1 MQNYRSMGASYST
14 RPGNLAEAGK
24 PAGRWSAV
32 LCFASLLFAS
42 AVSANG
48 SDSHPMRFDRI
59 SLDDGLSQSNVFS
72 ILQDSQGL
80 MWFGTENGLNSYNGY
95 EFAVYKRER
104 GNPRA
109 LGSDYIYDIAE
120 DAEGNL
126 WVASNGGGLS
136 KMDRASDSFVNY
148 RHSPNSNTGPTSD
161 VIRTLLVDNNGS
173 IWLGTRGA
181 GLDRFDAKDGTFL
194 NFRFGDDQ
202 DPARD
207 VNEIFALHLDDSGSL
222 WIGTNNGLVQMDTKT
237 GDFIHYRHDANN
249 EQSISGHRV
258 RAIFEDHQGQLWI
271 GTYASGLNKFN
282 ADEQTFLRLQHSVS
296 DPASLSGNRVTS
308 VYEDSDHRLW
318 VGTYDGLNLLDRAS
332 NAFVRYRHE
341 NHDVTSLG
349 DDAVTTIFEDRG
361 GILWFGTRY
370 NGLSKW
376 NPRSWSYGLE
386 YASKLTESGQEQPN
400 VTSFVEDA
408 GGRLWIGTFGDGLHA
423 IDRTNDAVTTF
434 RKNAESAHALSDD
447 RVMSLLLDRNGSI
460 WAGTMTGGLNR
471 LDPDSGEI
479 TVFQHASDDA
489 TSISANGIMALFE
502 DSKGQIWIGTY
513 GGGASLLKPGSEHF
527 VRYLPDADD
536 PNSIS
541 SNRVRSFAE
550 DSSGKIWIGTD
561 AGGLNLYDPD
571 TDTFSS
577 FRHDPN
583 DPTTIADNTV
593 YAINVDANGTVWVG
607 TQGGGLDRVVGSTL
621 DAESIRFS
629 NLSQAEGLAN
639 DVIYGVQS
647 DASGTLWLSTNY
659 GISRYNPMTGDIENM
674 HRDDGLQSEEFNSGA
689 HYKSLSGELFFGGVN
704 GYNAFHPDAIQ
715 KSTVVPPVILTG
727 SFSGND
733 PIKADTTD
741 GISISYK
748 DDTVSFEFAALDYAS
763 PAENQYRYK
772 LEGFD
777 SEWIELGNRRRVT
790 YTDLNDGRYLLRM
803 QAANS
808 DGVWNK
814 AGIAVPVS
822 VSPAPWDTWW
832 AYLGYVAMLAQIGA
846 ALWIGH
852 RRKIQRE
859 EEYSSRLEEEV
870 RERTEKLVE
879 SNLKLRELNETLQES
894 SLSDPLTGL
903 RNRRFVFEEVSRD
916 LDVIRRKLGDEDQG
930 VDSKTVSD
938 LVFMMIDLD
947 NFKPINDTYGHAAGD
962 QMLLEVR
969 DVLLSTCRKSDF
981 VIRWG
986 GDEFVVI
993 AKQAKPGESE
1003 ALAERIR
1010 STIADHNF
1018 MLSDGQMV
1026 RTSCSIGFA
1035 AYPLFRGQAEDADL
1049 DQIMTLA
1056 DSLMYEA
1063 KRQRNAWAGMLSP
1076 SDAATS
1082 FDFDQSSIEPTSLL
1096 FRAKRAGKLI
1106 VHAQDD
1112 VSTSRKNNLKA
1123 TG

>member
-1 MQNYRSMGASYST
+1 MSTVLRAAKNASV
-14 RPGNLAEAGK
+14 R
-24 PAGRWSAV
+24 AGR
-32 LCFASLLFAS
+32 LASLASIVLLSFAGAAS
-42 AVSANG
+42 ASS
-48 SDSHPMRFDRI
+48 SDNHPMRFDRI

-72 ILQDSQGL
+72 IHQDSEGL

-95 EFAVYKRER
+95 EFEVYKRER

-120 DAEGNL
+120 DANGNL
-126 WVASNGGGLS
+126 WIASNGGGLAF
-136 KMDRASDSFVNY
+136 MDRASKSFTNY
-148 RHSPNSNTGPTSD
+148 RHVANSNTGPTSD

-181 GLDRFDAKDGTFL
+181 GLDRFDAKDGTFS
-194 NFRFGDDQ
+194 NFRFGSSE
-202 DPARD
+202 DPSRD
-207 VNEIFALHLDDSGSL
+207 VNEIFALHLDRSGVM
-222 WIGTNNGLVQMDTKT
+222 WIGTNNGLVRLDTRS
-237 GDFIHYRHDANN
+237 GEFDHYRHDATDVN
-249 EQSISGHRV
+249 SLSGHRV
-258 RAIFEDHQGQLWI
+258 RAIFEDDDGQLWV
-271 GTYASGLNKFN
+271 GTYSAGLNKFN
-282 ADEQTFLRLQHSVS
+282 AEDQSFIRLQNDVGDS
-296 DPASLSGNRVTS
+296 ASLSGNRVTS
-308 VYEDSDHRLW
+308 IFEDSGNRLW
-318 VGTYDGLNLLDRAS
+318 VGTYDGLNLLNR
-332 NAFVRYRHE
+332 NTNTFERYQHE
-341 NHDVTSLG
+341 GQDDTSLG
-349 DDAVTTIFEDRG
+349 DNAITTIFEDRG
-361 GILWFGTRY
+361 GILWFGTRHH
-370 NGLSKW
+370 GLSKW

-386 YASKLTESGQEQPN
+386 YASRLTASGKEQPN

-408 GGRLWIGTFGDGLHA
+408 QGSLWIGTFGDGLHS
-423 IDRTNDAVTTF
+423 IDRNSETVKTF
-434 RKNAESAHALSDD
+434 RKGAGSANSLSDD
-447 RVMSLLLDRNGSI
+447 RVMSLLLDSNGQI

-479 TVFQHASDDA
+479 SVFQHDESDAS
-489 TSISANGIMALFE
+489 SISANGIMALFE
-502 DSKGQIWIGTY
+502 DSKGRIWVGTY
-513 GGGASLLKPGSEHF
+513 GGGVSMLQPGADGF
-527 VRYLPDADD
+527 LRYLPNPERPD
-536 PNSIS
+536 SIS

-561 AGGLNLYDPD
+561 AGGLNLFDPN
-571 TDTFSS
+571 TNSFAH

-583 DPTTIADNTV
+583 DPTSIADNTV
-593 YAINVDANGTVWVG
+593 YTINVDENGTVWVG
-607 TQGGGLDRVVGSTL
+607 TQGGGLDRVVGSAL
-621 DAESIRFS
+621 NAKSIRFK
-629 NLSQAEGLAN
+629 NLSQADGLAN
-639 DVIYGVQS
+639 DVIYGVEFD
-647 DASGTLWLSTNY
+647 DAGTVWMSTNY
-659 GISRYNPMTGDIENM
+659 GISRYSPQTGDIENM

-689 HYKSLSGELFFGGVN
+689 HYKSLSGELFFGGVS

-715 KSTVVPPVILTG
+715 KSTVVPPVILTR

-733 PIKADTTD
+733 PIKADTED
-741 GISISYK
+741 GISITYK
-748 DDTVSFEFAALDYAS
+748 DDTVSFEFAALDYTA

-777 SEWIELGNRRRVT
+777 DEWIELGNRRRVT
-790 YTDLNDGRYLLRM
+790 YTDLNDGQYLLRV

-808 DGVWNK
+808 DGVWNE
-814 AGIAVPVS
+814 AGVSVPVH
-822 VSPAPWDTWW
+822 VAPALWDTWW
-832 AYLGYVAMLAQIGA
+832 AYLGYLAMVAQLAV
-846 ALWIGH
+846 ALWLGH
-852 RRKIQRE
+852 QRKLRRE

-879 SNLKLRELNETLQES
+879 SNLKLRELNVVLQES

-916 LDVIRRKLGDEDQG
+916 LDVIRRKLGDEEQG

-1010 STIADHNF
+1010 STIANHNF
-1018 MLSDGQMV
+1018 MLSDGQLV
-1026 RTSCSIGFA
+1026 RTTCSIGFA

-1076 SDAATS
+1076 TDAATS
-1082 FDFDQSSIEPTSLL
+1082 FDFDQSVIEPTSLL
-1096 FRAKRAGKLI
+1096 FRAKRAGQLVI
-1106 VHAQDD
+1106 HDPDNVPSERA
-1112 VSTSRKNNLKA
+1112 RNLEA